1 MENSFSASSL
11 CPDLWSAVA
20 SVWWTSG
27 FPGVRRS
34 ALRSGGTGLFIFFQT
49 HETKP
54 LAEIGLRKIGIELD
68 RLRELR
74 NRLFAFLIADAQVL
88 PRCSVRQHY
97 SDRSQFP

>member
-1 MENSFSASSL
+1 MENSFSASSV

-27 FPGVRRS
+27 FPGRET
-34 ALRSGGTGLFIFFQT
+34 LRVAQWGNCLFVFLQT

-68 RLRELR
+68 RL
-74 NRLFAFLIADAQVL
+74 
-88 PRCSVRQHY
+88 
-97 SDRSQFP
+97 